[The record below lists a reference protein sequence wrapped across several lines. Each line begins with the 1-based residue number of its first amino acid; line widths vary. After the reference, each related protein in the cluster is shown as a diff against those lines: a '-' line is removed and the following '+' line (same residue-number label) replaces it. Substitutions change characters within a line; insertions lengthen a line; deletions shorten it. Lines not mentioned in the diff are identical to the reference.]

1 MIVPSTRRALRR
13 LTAKDS
19 AIPDHGMAGNFWD
32 RVYDSACE
40 ADLPKPPPLNTMD
53 RLASSPFPKAVHAP
67 WKRMWKGPLPPRRI
81 TPPATF
87 GDFILPVMHS
97 GKRRNDGRAQ
107 VQDSCVI
114 YGDSLDPISPEVRIS
129 ETGVCGPT
137 PAQRQSDLVQAAPA
151 LDVVH
156 QALNPQIRK
165 PNRRPFNLYA
175 FCNNAAATS
184 PSFTDAGISAL
195 SYRDALM
202 AGNHGHGHGR
212 AFSGRGAQDHR
223 RGRGGRHDSHGRA
236 GQGRGRGSWG
246 CSILLPPMLAVRPHL
261 SPRVLQVVVEAPS
274 PLTTTIALRRRRAQ
288 Q

>member
-1 MIVPSTRRALRR
+1 
-13 LTAKDS
+13 
-19 AIPDHGMAGNFWD
+19 
-32 RVYDSACE
+32 
-40 ADLPKPPPLNTMD
+40 
-53 RLASSPFPKAVHAP
+53 
-67 WKRMWKGPLPPRRI
+67 
-81 TPPATF
+81 
-87 GDFILPVMHS
+87 MHS

-212 AFSGRGAQDHR
+212 AFSGRGAPPWSWWSPRLPWPCGTGKRTRLLGGQYPTATDAGR
-223 RGRGGRHDSHGRA
+223 APPPLSTGVAGCRGGPKPIDINDSSAASEGAAVNAPRPGAGRDGDQRALGGGRGHGDDIDARGQAA
-236 GQGRGRGSWG
+236 GNVLDDEQGKQKRKRKDQPLKLVCTI
-246 CSILLPPMLAVRPHL
+246 CSEEHYTNQCPQL
-261 SPRVLQVVVEAPS
+261 
-274 PLTTTIALRRRRAQ
+274 
-288 Q
+288 